1 MSTRVRALPPAR
13 NHKPENLPCVR
24 ARHTSLTPYL
34 AVEDARAAHDFY
46 VTAFGAER
54 LQGLEDADGR
64 IVYGPLRIGGALMVV
79 NDAIPA
85 AGLLP
90 PRLGGTTT
98 LLLFFPDADAAYER
112 AVAAGA
118 RPVTPMNLMF
128 IGDRHGLLIC
138 PFGHR
143 WIIATQVEHAG
154 DEEILARWAKMGSV
168 PLALKESSHQNSGLR
183 NSQ

>member
-1 MSTRVRALPPAR
+1 MSTRVRVLPPAH

-24 ARHTSLTPYL
+24 AGHTSLTPYL

-46 VTAFGAER
+46 AAAFGAER

-64 IVYGPLRIGGALMVV
+64 VVYGPLRIGGALMVV

-90 PRLGGTTT
+90 PQLGGSAM

-118 RPVTPMNLMF
+118 RPVIPMNLMF

-143 WIIATQVEHAG
+143 WIIATQGEHAG
-154 DEEILARWAKMGSV
+154 DEEILARWAKMRSV
-168 PLALKESSHQNSGLR
+168 PFDLKKSFHQSAGLG
-183 NSQ
+183 NFQ